1 MHVQSF
7 LWPVRLHYITLFIF
21 ITLRG
26 HIFPLLG
33 VYTLRG
39 HIFPLLGVYLLLCSV
54 SPIAFGCFGLHY
66 VQNTPIVT
74 LQNNQQYSV
83 SFMFE
88 HDNPGGT
95 YTCFLRDGES
105 CPPVTNNTDCD
116 EGQNITFTN
125 LNPGLWFNCGVRC
138 RFGNTLRTISRSFAT
153 PSQPVDCNAMLIND
167 GISFFNYTM
176 EGNATTC
183 FMWSSSGDPTGF
195 ECRIDDG
202 TPFECKFS
210 SA

>member
-1 MHVQSF
+1 M
-7 LWPVRLHYITLFIF
+7 
-21 ITLRG
+21 
-26 HIFPLLG
+26 
-33 VYTLRG
+33 
-39 HIFPLLGVYLLLCSV
+39 
-54 SPIAFGCFGLHY
+54 SPTAFGCFGLHY

-74 LQNNQQYSV
+74 LQTNQQYSV

-125 LNPGLWFNCGVRC
+125 LNPGVWFNCGVRC

-167 GISFFNYTM
+167 GISFLNYTM

-183 FMWSSSGDPTGF
+183 FMWSSSGSPSGF

-202 TPFECKFS
+202 TPFDCKSS
-210 SA
+210 SAWQWMLLCVLGVYTCTCMSIYVYASLVPRLTPVLVCTGKPGNEAMYMLVF